1 MKDNLTNQALVY
13 QLLRENWDAID
24 NNIIKTLVLSV
35 KIDLW

>member
-1 MKDNLTNQALVY
+1 MKDNLTNRALVY

>member
-13 QLLRENWDAID
+13 QLLCENWDAID